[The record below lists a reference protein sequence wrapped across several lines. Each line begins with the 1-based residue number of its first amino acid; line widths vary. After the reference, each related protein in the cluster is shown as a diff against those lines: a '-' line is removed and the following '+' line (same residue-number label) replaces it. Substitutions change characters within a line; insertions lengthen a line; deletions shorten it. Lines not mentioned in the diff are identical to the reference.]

1 MRKVIRII
9 KIVIMAVVIISA
21 IGTALGMLTV
31 AWLVG

>member
-1 MRKVIRII
+1 MRKVIRTV

-21 IGTALGMLTV
+21 IGTALGMLIV